1 MMYSCRSPLK
11 RFALQVLAAVAG
23 ATLVLLG
30 PGCGRSADHP
40 AAVSP
45 PQETALEYAEKH
57 LDPIYVCPM
66 HPQVV
71 QSEPGRCPI
80 CGMDLVVKKAA
91 AATSDQHGH
100 AAVKDTPA
108 VIVSAAVVN
117 QLGVR
122 TAEVRR
128 GTLTRHIEGFG
139 VFLRSTAR
147 GYRPVYKDPAASAN
161 DTGISDSALL
171 VQAQVFEREALLLH
185 EGQTARVRFPSLG
198 AREWKGTVTGL
209 ETQVSIAT
217 RMLQFRVSIDP
228 ESVSIPAGMSALV
241 TVEADP
247 VADVLLV
254 PRDAVIVTGK
264 GARVILAQGGGRFR
278 PREVDAEDVGED
290 QIVIRSGLQEGER
303 VVVSGQFL
311 LDSEANVQAGL
322 MRLNGEHP
330 ESQDSAEVST
340 E

>member
-1 MMYSCRSPLK
+1 MNGSIVLAKSPHRRRCPLRTVPAERDTAPLPPLDWTAHNQYPQTFLKDVFRTMMYSCRSPLK

-45 PQETALEYAEKH
+45 PQETALEYAEKRVK
-57 LDPIYVCPM
+57 PIYMCPM

-91 AATSDQHGH
+91 VATPDRHGH

-128 GTLTRHIEGFG
+128 GTLTRHIEGLG

-147 GYRPVYKDPAASAN
+147 GYRPVYKDPEASAN
-161 DTGISDSALL
+161 DTGISASALL
-171 VQAQVFEREALLLH
+171 VQAQVFEREALLLR

-198 AREWKGTVTGL
+198 ARK
-209 ETQVSIAT
+209 
-217 RMLQFRVSIDP
+217 
-228 ESVSIPAGMSALV
+228 
-241 TVEADP
+241 
-247 VADVLLV
+247 
-254 PRDAVIVTGK
+254 
-264 GARVILAQGGGRFR
+264 
-278 PREVDAEDVGED
+278 
-290 QIVIRSGLQEGER
+290 
-303 VVVSGQFL
+303 
-311 LDSEANVQAGL
+311 
-322 MRLNGEHP
+322 
-330 ESQDSAEVST
+330 
-340 E
+340 